1 MSKIESLEREIE
13 RLSPEDLAEFR
24 RWFTSFDAAM
34 WDQQIESD
42 VRDGKLDALAEK
54 ALRDHAAGQSTRL

>member
-54 ALRDHAAGQSTRL
+54 ALREHAAGQSTRL